1 VAGLNLASSVS
12 ISLLLLPRA
21 GLMLIIPDAR
31 LKK

>member
-12 ISLLLLPRA
+12 ISLLLSRA